1 MKLKVCG
8 MKYESNIMELS
19 KLNPSF
25 MGFIF
30 HKASKRFIEESIPDL
45 PHSITKIGVFVDA
58 DISYILDTILV
69 NKLNGVQLHGNE
81 TVDFINKLKAKC
93 QNQKLSLKYIKVFAV
108 DDSFNFNQTKPFT
121 SVCDYFLF
129 DTKGP
134 LPGGNGFAF
143 DWKKLNEYT
152 CDVPYLLSG
161 GIGIHNKND
170 IKSFINSKAARH
182 CYAIDVNSKF
192 EIAPGNKNITSV
204 KNFKQFCDEL

>member
-30 HKASKRFIEESIPDL
+30 HKPSKRFFENNIPDL
-45 PHSITKIGVFVDA
+45 PKSISKIGVFVDA
-58 DISYILDTILV
+58 DISYILDTV
-69 NKLNGVQLHGNE
+69 KSNKLDGVQLHGNE
-81 TVDFINKLKAKC
+81 TVDFIEKLKVKC
-93 QNQKLSLKYIKVFAV
+93 QEQKLSLKYIKVFAV
-108 DDSFNFNQTKPFT
+108 DDNFNFNQTEPYI

-134 LPGGNGFAF
+134 LPGGNGYTF
-143 DWKKLNEYT
+143 DWKKLNEYA

-161 GIGIHNKND
+161 GIGLNNKND
-170 IKSFINSKAARH
+170 ITAFLNSKAAKH

>member
-8 MKYESNIMELS
+8 MKYESNIIELS
-19 KLNPSF
+19 KLKPSF

-30 HKASKRFIEESIPDL
+30 HKPSKRFFENNIPDL
-45 PHSITKIGVFVDA
+45 PKSISKIGVFVDA
-58 DISYILDTILV
+58 DISYILNTV
-69 NKLNGVQLHGNE
+69 KANKLDGVQLHGNE
-81 TVDFINKLKAKC
+81 TVGFIEKLKVKC
-93 QNQKLSLKYIKVFAV
+93 QEHTLTLKYMKVFAI
-108 DDSFNFNQTKPFT
+108 DDSFNFNQTEPYIT
-121 SVCDYFLF
+121 VCDYFLF

-143 DWKKLNEYT
+143 DWKKLNEYA
-152 CDVPYLLSG
+152 CDVPFLLSG
-161 GIGIHNKND
+161 GIGNNHKND
-170 IKSFINSKAARH
+170 IRAFLNSKAAKH

>member
-30 HKASKRFIEESIPDL
+30 HKPSKRFLENNIPDL
-45 PHSITKIGVFVDA
+45 PKSISKIGVFVDA
-58 DISYILDTILV
+58 DISYILDSV
-69 NKLNGVQLHGNE
+69 KSNKLDGVQLHGNE
-81 TVDFINKLKAKC
+81 TVDFIEKLKSSMSGTK
-93 QNQKLSLKYIKVFAV
+93 KLSLKYIKVFAV
-108 DDSFNFNQTKPFT
+108 DDNFNFNQTEPYI

-134 LPGGNGFAF
+134 YQVEMALRLIG
-143 DWKKLNEYT
+143 KKLNEYAY
-152 CDVPYLLSG
+152 DVPYLLSG
-161 GIGIHNKND
+161 GIGLNNKND
-170 IKSFINSKAARH
+170 ITAFLNSKAAEY

-204 KNFKQFCDEL
+204 KKL

>member
-1 MKLKVCG
+1 M
-8 MKYESNIMELS
+8 
-19 KLNPSF
+19 
-25 MGFIF
+25 
-30 HKASKRFIEESIPDL
+30 
-45 PHSITKIGVFVDA
+45 
-58 DISYILDTILV
+58 
-69 NKLNGVQLHGNE
+69 QLHGNE

>member
-8 MKYESNIMELS
+8 MKYESNIIELS
-19 KLNPSF
+19 KLKPSF

-30 HKASKRFIEESIPDL
+30 HKPSKRFFENNIPDL
-45 PHSITKIGVFVDA
+45 PKSISKIGVFVDA
-58 DISYILDTILV
+58 DISYILNTV
-69 NKLNGVQLHGNE
+69 KANKLDGVQLHGNE
-81 TVDFINKLKAKC
+81 TVGFIEKLKVKC
-93 QNQKLSLKYIKVFAV
+93 QEHTLTLKYMKVFAI
-108 DDSFNFNQTKPFT
+108 DDSFNFNQTEPYI

-143 DWKKLNEYT
+143 DWKKLNEYG
-152 CDVPYLLSG
+152 CDVPFLLSG
-161 GIGIHNKND
+161 GIGNNHKND
-170 IKSFINSKAARH
+170 IRAFLNSKAAKH